1 MITWDG
7 STGVLV
13 ASDGDTIV
21 ARVLKD
27 GCEWLAVGRVP
38 PSTSKQRQ
46 EVIDYVERQW
56 ANRPDA
62 EPGPVGEG
70 AGVAG

>member
-13 ASDGDTIV
+13 ATDGDTIV
-21 ARVLKD
+21 GRVLRD
-27 GCEWLAVGRVP
+27 GCEWLAVGAIP
-38 PSTSKQRQ
+38 ASAFKKRQ
-46 EVIDYVERQW
+46 EATEYVERQW

-62 EPGPVGEG
+62 EPGPLGEG
-70 AGVAG
+70 AGPAG